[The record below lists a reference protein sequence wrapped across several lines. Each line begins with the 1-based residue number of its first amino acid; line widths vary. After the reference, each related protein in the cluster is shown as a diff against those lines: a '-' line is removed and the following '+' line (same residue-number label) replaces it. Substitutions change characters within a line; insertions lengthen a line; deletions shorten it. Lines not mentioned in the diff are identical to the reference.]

1 MFQDEPDVDDG
12 VEGQRRDVSSTP
24 ASGAVKK
31 ILLVL
36 DPPSLFLPLAVLEL
50 VHLNEELLRKDGLD
64 GGEDIDRQALV
75 GQLVTGWALSGERR
89 ERGPGKRV
97 HPVGHHV
104 VDVHLLERCAVVAL
118 SDVGVVVVSRRVSE
132 DEIRTS
138 DAPTL
143 ELALG
148 KFASSPAERKSTSL
162 IPRRDSNPLLSCTR
176 LRPLKDTRP
185 TELQH
190 HGKIS

>member
-1 MFQDEPDVDDG
+1 MLQDEPDVDDG
-12 VEGQRRDVSSTP
+12 VEGQRRDVSSSPT
-24 ASGAVKK
+24 SGAVKK

-50 VHLNEELLRKDGLD
+50 VHLYEELLRKDGLD

-118 SDVGVVVVSRRVSE
+118 SDVGVVVSRRVSE

-138 DAPTL
+138 DSPTL
-143 ELALG
+143 QLALG
-148 KFASSPAERKSTSL
+148 KFASSPAERKSSSL

-176 LRPLKDTRP
+176 LGPFEGHSTD
-185 TELQH
+185 
-190 HGKIS
+190 